1 MTKKPFY
8 MIMGFNTLLD
18 WCYIMAD
25 MRFEEIF
32 DMYKESL
39 GYGRY
44 HLSANFEYA
53 LEKLHKATC
62 KYAWK
67 DNRNEDVLVE
77 IMKDVFYVE
86 DTVKPYFT
94 GKNYEF
100 IRQRI
105 DEHYEEMDEKFGLSL
120 EKTLELWRSNNK

>member
-25 MRFEEIF
+25 IQFDEIF
-32 DMYKESL
+32 DMYEESL

-44 HLSANFEYA
+44 HLSFNFEYA
-53 LEKLHKATC
+53 LEELHKAAI

-67 DNRNEDVLVE
+67 DTRNEDVLVD
-77 IMKDVFYVE
+77 IMQNVYYVE
-86 DTVKPYFT
+86 RTVSPFFT
-94 GKNYEF
+94 GANYKF
-100 IRQRI
+100 IRRRI
-105 DEHYEEMDEKFGLSL
+105 DEHYDEMDKKFGISL
-120 EKTLELWRSNNK
+120 EKALELWRYNNE